1 MFFDKLLI
9 VHFYQGLNVT
19 VLKYWMMELLSSVL
33 WNVFLFTFLIF
44 LFSLPSPVVLIQTY
58 LTSNT
63 MYIVD
68 AAEPISLLFLFF
80 LIVATSTFLLNYYF
94 QIYLSKNSEKKTN
107 TTKKLFSNQFFW
119 THMHLNLIK
128 VPFLVQKEIK

>member
-1 MFFDKLLI
+1 
-9 VHFYQGLNVT
+9 
-19 VLKYWMMELLSSVL
+19 MMELLSSVL

-63 MYIVD
+63 MYITD

-94 QIYLSKNSEKKTN
+94 QIYLSKNSEKKRN

-119 THMHLNLIK
+119 THIHLNLVK
-128 VPFLVQKEIK
+128 TPFLVQKEVK